1 MELFV
6 GPEAFRLPGGTLLT
20 RMPHYGDQA
29 AILAQ
34 ALPYIQAFHGQ
45 TFVIK
50 YGGSAMRDPESVSG
64 VINNVLLLQ
73 SVGIK
78 PVLVH
83 GGGPEIDRWLERLG
97 VEKHVVN
104 GLRVTDDFTMEVVE
118 MALSGRANKALVAE
132 IGQAGGK
139 GVGLSGRDAGLLVGE
154 PLSDELGRVGRVT
167 RVNPDVLDTLLS
179 SGFVPVVAS
188 VANDVHG
195 RPLNVNADTAAAV
208 IAGAVGASKLI
219 LLTDTDGVLADR
231 ADANST
237 ISHLT
242 AQIAG
247 EMVAGGAADQGMV
260 PKLEAA
266 LTALDDG
273 VANVHLICGGTPNA
287 LLIEVFTEAGIG
299 TMVTR

>member
-1 MELFV
+1 M
-6 GPEAFRLPGGTLLT
+6 A
-20 RMPHYGDQA
+20 HYADQA

-50 YGGSAMRDPESVSG
+50 YGGSAMRDPETVSG

-97 VEKHVVN
+97 VVKESVN

-118 MALSGRANKALVAE
+118 MALSGRANKALVAA

-139 GVGLSGRDAGLLVGE
+139 GVGLSGRDASLLVGE
-154 PLSDELGRVGRVT
+154 PLSDALGRVGHVT
-167 RVNPDVLDTLLS
+167 QVNAEVLDVILAG
-179 SGFVPVVAS
+179 GFVPVIAS
-188 VANDVHG
+188 VANDLHG
-195 RPLNVNADTAAAV
+195 QPLNVNADTAAAAL
-208 IAGAVGASKLI
+208 AGAIGASKLI
-219 LLTDTDGVLADR
+219 LLTDTDGVLQDKADPK
-231 ADANST
+231 ST

-242 AQIAG
+242 ARGASDMI
-247 EMVAGGAADQGMV
+247 AGGAADKGML

-266 LTALDDG
+266 LSALDDG
-273 VANVHLICGGTPNA
+273 VPNVHLICGGTPNA

>member
-1 MELFV
+1 M
-6 GPEAFRLPGGTLLT
+6 A
-20 RMPHYGDQA
+20 HYSDQA

-34 ALPYIQAFHGQ
+34 ALPYIQAFRGQ

-50 YGGSAMRDPESVSG
+50 YGGSAMRDPETVAG

-73 SVGIK
+73 SVGIR

-97 VEKHVVN
+97 VEKHSID

-118 MALSGRANKALVAE
+118 MALSGRANKSLVAA

-139 GVGLSGRDAGLLVGE
+139 GVGLSGRDAGLFVGE
-154 PLSDELGRVGRVT
+154 PVSDALGRVGRIT
-167 RVNPDVLDTLLS
+167 RVNRSILDALLAG
-179 SGFVPVVAS
+179 GFLPVVAS
-188 VANDVHG
+188 VANDVLG
-195 RPLNVNADTAAAV
+195 QPLNVNADTAAAA
-208 IAGAVGASKLI
+208 IAGALGASKLI
-219 LLTDTDGVLADR
+219 LLTDTDGVLRDKQ
-231 ADANST
+231 DPNST
-237 ISHLT
+237 ISQLS
-242 AQIAG
+242 ARAA
-247 EMVAGGAADQGMV
+247 EAMVREGAADKGMV

-266 LTALDDG
+266 LSALEDG
-273 VANVHLICGGTPNA
+273 VPNVHLICGGTPNA